1 MTMKGTG
8 IILVCEGVGVIVN
21 WCVRVGV
28 IVILDRCGR
37 GRCNSNTG
45 V

>member
-1 MTMKGTG
+1 MGG
-8 IILVCEGVGVIVN
+8 VGVIIIQVCKCMVVIIVTLVCEG
-21 WCVRVGV
+21 
-28 IVILDRCGR
+28 